1 MSDGCVL
8 AGAKVRGC
16 GFLLTERTVLTAA
29 HVVRDRRVD
38 ELAFVTETG
47 RRVDVAAVRA
57 VPEIDA
63 ATLTLAEPAPDPP
76 MRVGGPAAPG
86 APWRVTAR
94 PEPASVQLTGTVS
107 AVDHR
112 VVNAQ
117 RHEMVVLQLAVAEEL
132 GEYQGY
138 SGAAVTVDGAVVGVL
153 VEQVRERITASGARR
168 ASNVLYAVPVG
179 DVLDHL
185 GLHRPVQAPVG
196 WREDLRRLL
205 DELAEDPDLPDELCR
220 PETVAVQAYAVLAA
234 ALSGGSATDPE
245 RLADRIRRQARRSA
259 AEEPVYRLAA
269 ATPLTAGSLRS
280 MLDRLARVHA
290 TAAALPTHLRR
301 PRYLIEAPG
310 TVLAD
315 PVAEIDRWLA
325 ARLADVGD
333 DDRYDVEETLRGMRD
348 RLDPPMF
355 DRDPAGE
362 VIALLNNAGWDAPA
376 RTAERLVREVFTR
389 GADAADLEAGLERI
403 LTRGAPTEVTALT
416 AAHRQPATVTR
427 DDHGYLVNRQPTLYH
442 LEHGYFAATDV
453 LDEFERAYWSWY
465 EQAVVES
472 ARTGRSVVP
481 MFWITGPSGA
491 GKSVLLLQLLARLNA
506 RSGVSVLLPP
516 AGTRLS
522 RATRWAGEL
531 SPARHVVVGVDDP
544 LSWTEDDG
552 RAAWPEVFHALA
564 HRRQTGSTLDLP
576 VFVCCAPT
584 EHRAEFVAEYRRHVL
599 VGGMAL
605 DPYRPEFTEQLRTW
619 YTARTGAAPPPVP
632 RRGVPLPA
640 QLFLEWRS
648 GEGIEEYAERFQRR
662 ITSQGLPELA
672 DFFAH
677 LLAVNRLYV
686 GYPQEAVDAL
696 SEETRQAFAAYR
708 EDMHVQ
714 LSGEGGRPG
723 YWFAHPHVADL
734 MYEVWFPPGTREP
747 ERTAHLRD
755 ALLEALAAVPR
766 GWAAVPLLRRL
777 RSAAGG
783 GAGPAAGERDVAAAR
798 APQASVRSALA
809 DVADRLG
816 PELADLAS
824 PVLAEWIR
832 IEHQVWP
839 SRSDR
844 RPRECAIVRLDG
856 PPDQGMDELLRALV
870 ELDNPGVDAEV
881 WAYLQRHLEWEGWLT
896 VAGPLVRR
904 RALSRDVDL
913 LAQVIET
920 TLARQPAAAMLLADV
935 LETAA
940 DNGPL
945 VRLAHRLVTG
955 ELPVDAPL
963 APVVAALYRR
973 DRNRMRGRSPLAAPI
988 HRGLVRDWLAAD
1000 PRPEHRTVY
1009 EEVLTGPVP
1018 PMLRPALEAW
1028 VRAFPAERL
1037 AGTALA
1043 QWVDRPWLD
1052 GEERRELLHTHL
1064 ERCDDVDPRL
1074 AGKVR
1079 HLLSHDGRG
1088 WARLFTLLPETWVR
1102 DPQVRV
1108 AALTWL
1114 RGQRAP
1120 AAWHWV
1126 YTHLCRSTGEPDDEL
1141 RRLGAGHLTACGEE
1155 HSCVYTRYWLLQV
1168 TAAPG
1173 RPGAARDTFRWLRDR
1188 PGLTAA
1194 WWLLAGQIL
1203 RAAPPDDADEVVDVF
1218 VTWVRDHPDD
1228 GAAGHVLSAS
1238 LAAETSPAV
1247 RRRLLA
1253 CVEEWLSA
1261 PRPGWARTYAAARPL
1276 LDVDRGAALALP
1288 WLLRSA
1294 DDKGWLRVF
1303 FATVDQL
1310 DAAQLA
1316 TVVRAWFATAG
1327 STAFAAR
1334 PLWRVAVEEGPCA
1347 ALVRDPSFR
1356 AVVVAWLA
1364 RGGGTAAW
1372 RPITLSL
1379 VAADPADPAPLRVVL
1394 TGGIPLHSVYGFADD
1409 LEELLRTRPDVAGSM
1424 RRLLAAVDRTPA
1436 WRIVWR
1442 RLLSVEPDD
1451 HGWQVSLALLPE
1463 EPPDAFAP
1471 LWVRLWDAYPD
1482 DDRRDA
1488 LRALAERRLAG
1499 QPVDDPVW
1507 RHVRR
1512 KLASGLAEGDPA
1524 PDPEPVVGV
1533 GVPLPS
1539 LPAPRAGDGTSAP
1552 WQCRLECPHCGVPF
1566 DVTSGDGTRQARWT
1580 CLRCDHDLTIDTET
1594 LAMTARRMT
1603 RTAGRLVSVAGRA
1616 PRWRPRVHCDRCG
1629 RGIVANVP
1637 APEGGHVAVDRQC
1650 RRLYEVTAAEVTD
1663 FVEHAR
1669 YVEAGR
1675 TAEGRG
1681 PAT

>member
-1 MSDGCVL
+1 MSDGRVL
-8 AGAKVRGC
+8 AGAKARGC
-16 GFLLTERTVLTAA
+16 GFLLTGRMVLTAA

-47 RRVDVAAVRA
+47 HRYGVVDVRSA
-57 VPEIDA
+57 PEIDA
-63 ATLTLAEPAPDPP
+63 AVLILAEPAPDPP
-76 MRVGGPAAPG
+76 VPLGWHAAPG
-86 APWRVTAR
+86 AAWRVTAR

-112 VVNAQ
+112 VRNA
-117 RHEMVVLQLAVAEEL
+117 RGHELGVLQLAVAEAL

-138 SGAAVTVDGAVVGVL
+138 SGAAVTVDGAAVAVL
-153 VEQVRERITASGARR
+153 VEQVRERTTAPGVRR

-179 DVLDHL
+179 DVLDYL
-185 GLHRPVQAPVG
+185 GLDRPVPAPSG

-205 DELAEDPDLPDELCR
+205 DELAEDPDLPCELSR
-220 PETVAVQAYAVLAA
+220 PETVAVQAYALLADA
-234 ALSGGSATDPE
+234 ATGGHASDPG
-245 RLADRIRRQARRSA
+245 RLADRIRRQTHRCSA
-259 AEEPVYRLAA
+259 DEPLYRLAA
-269 ATPLTAGSLRS
+269 PAPLTAGSLRS

-290 TAAALPTHLRR
+290 AAAVLPTHVRR
-301 PRYLIEAPG
+301 PRYRIEAPG
-310 TVLAD
+310 TLLAD

-325 ARLADVGD
+325 ARVADAGD
-333 DDRYDVEETLRGMRD
+333 HPYDVEETVRGMRD
-348 RLDPPMF
+348 RLDPPVF

-362 VIALLNNAGWDAPA
+362 LIALLNNDGLEAPA
-376 RTAERLVREVFTR
+376 RTAERLVREIVTR
-389 GADAADLEAGLERI
+389 GADAADLEAGLARI
-403 LTRGAPTEVTALT
+403 LTRGTPAEVTVLT

-442 LEHGYFAATDV
+442 LEHGYFAATNV

-472 ARTGRSVVP
+472 ARAGRAIVP

-491 GKSVLLLQLLARLNA
+491 GKSVLLLQLLARLNTRA
-506 RSGVSVLLPP
+506 GVSVLLPP

-531 SPARHVVVGVDDP
+531 SQARHVVVGVDDP

-552 RAAWPEVFHALA
+552 RAAWPEVFQALA
-564 HRRQTGSTLDLP
+564 HRRQTGSTRELP

-584 EHRAEFVAEYRRHVL
+584 EHRGEFVAEYRRQVL

-605 DPYRPEFTEQLRTW
+605 DPYRPEFTEQLRRW
-619 YTARTGAAPPPVP
+619 YTDRTGMAPPPAP
-632 RRGVPLPA
+632 PRGVPLPA

-662 ITSQGLPELA
+662 ITGQGLAELS

-696 SEETRQAFAAYR
+696 AEETRQAFAAYR

-714 LSGEGGRPG
+714 LSGEDGRPG

-734 MYEVWFPPGTREP
+734 MYEVWFPPGRRDA

-755 ALLEALAAVPR
+755 ALLEVIAAVPR

-777 RSAAGG
+777 RAAAGG
-783 GAGPAAGERDVAAAR
+783 GSGERDAIAAVRTREA
-798 APQASVRSALA
+798 AVRSALA
-809 DVADRLG
+809 EVVDRLG
-816 PELADLAS
+816 PGLTDLAS

-844 RPRECAIVRLDG
+844 RPRECAIARLAG
-856 PPDQGMDELLRALV
+856 PLDRGMDELLRALV
-870 ELDNPGVDAEV
+870 DLDNPGVDAEV

-904 RALSRDVDL
+904 RARSRDVDL
-913 LAQVIET
+913 LAPVVES
-920 TLARQPAAAMLLADV
+920 TLARQPAAAMLLADA

-955 ELPVDAPL
+955 ELTVDAPL

-973 DRNRMRGRSPLAAPI
+973 DRNRMRGRGPLAAPI
-988 HRGLVRDWLAAD
+988 HRGLVQDWLAAD
-1000 PRPEHRTVY
+1000 PRPEHRVVY
-1009 EEVLTGPVP
+1009 EEVLAGPVP
-1018 PMLRPALEAW
+1018 PMLRRALEAW
-1028 VRAFPAERL
+1028 VLAFPAERL
-1037 AGTALA
+1037 AGVALA
-1043 QWVDRPWLD
+1043 QWLNWSWLD
-1052 GEERRELLHTHL
+1052 DEGRRDLLHAHL

-1102 DPQVRV
+1102 DPQVRA
-1108 AALTWL
+1108 AALAWL
-1114 RGQRAP
+1114 RGQRPP

-1141 RRLGAGHLTACGEE
+1141 RRLGAGHLARCGEE
-1155 HSCVYTRYWLLQV
+1155 HSCVNTHYWLLQV

-1173 RPGAARDTFRWLRDR
+1173 RLGAARDTFRWLRDR

-1203 RAAPPDDADEVVDVF
+1203 RAVPPDDADEVVDVF
-1218 VTWVRDHPDD
+1218 VTWVWDHPDD
-1228 GAAGHVLSAS
+1228 GAAGQVLSAS

-1247 RRRLLA
+1247 RRRLLE

-1276 LDVDRGAALALP
+1276 LDVDRSSALALS

-1294 DDKGWLRVF
+1294 DDRGWLRVF

-1310 DAAQLA
+1310 DVAQLT
-1316 TVVRAWFATAG
+1316 TVVRAWFATAA
-1327 STAFAAR
+1327 STAFAAG

-1356 AVVVAWLA
+1356 AVAVGWLA

-1379 VAADPADPAPLRVVL
+1379 VAADPADLEPLRAVL
-1394 TGGIPLHSVYGFADD
+1394 TGRIPLHSVYGFADD
-1409 LEELLRTRPDVAGSM
+1409 LEELLRTRPDEAGPM
-1424 RRLLAAVDRTPA
+1424 RRLLAAVDATPG

-1442 RLLSVEPDD
+1442 RLLSVAPDD
-1451 HGWQVSLALLPE
+1451 HGWQVSLALLSDE
-1463 EPPDAFAP
+1463 TPDAFAP

-1482 DDRRDA
+1482 DERRA
-1488 LRALAERRLAG
+1488 VLRDLAERQLAG
-1499 QPVDDPVW
+1499 QPVDEPGW
-1507 RHVRR
+1507 RNVRR
-1512 KLASGLAEGDPA
+1512 RLIDGNGDGT
-1524 PDPEPVVGV
+1524 PDTPPESVVGV
-1533 GVPLPS
+1533 GTALPF

-1552 WQCRLECPHCGVPF
+1552 WQCRLECPQCGVPF
-1566 DVTSGDGTRQARWT
+1566 DVTSGDSVRQARWT
-1580 CLRCDHDLTIDTET
+1580 CLRCYHDLTIDTAT
-1594 LAMTARRMT
+1594 LAMTARPMT
-1603 RTAGRLVSVAGRA
+1603 RTVAKPVSVFGRA
-1616 PRWRPRVHCDRCG
+1616 PRFRLRIHCDQCG
-1629 RGIVANVP
+1629 REIAANVP
-1637 APEGGHVAVDRQC
+1637 TPDGGHVAVDREC
-1650 RRLYEVTAAEVTD
+1650 WLLHEVTAADVTD

-1669 YVEAGR
+1669 YVEACR
-1675 TAEGRG
+1675 TAEQSD
-1681 PAT
+1681 